1 MMNVAADYC
10 TCADCDSCNC
20 NHELLNK
27 SFKQLA
33 GKESNSV
40 TNLIN
45 SMNKLKC
52 LKYQNTNDTNFKQ
65 LEQILSDIN
74 KKSDKHV
81 LGYKSCLIIFSL
93 HVCLIIVGYIIKFL
107 CMPRLI
113 LSCKIFSLKTQI
125 FLFTLFM
132 FMTTFAQFEYIQLYG
147 LFKYFDPFYDL
158 IKAKGNLVIE

>member
-1 MMNVAADYC
+1 MMNVGKNCC
-10 TCADCDSCNC
+10 TCADCDC
-20 NHELLNK
+20 NHELLNE
-27 SFKQLA
+27 SFKRLT

-45 SMNKLKC
+45 SMKKLKC
-52 LKYQNTNDTNFKQ
+52 LKYQNTNDINFKQ

-74 KKSDKHV
+74 KKSNKHV

-93 HVCLIIVGYIIKFL
+93 HVCLIIAGYIIKFL
-107 CMPRLI
+107 CMPGLI
-113 LSCKIFSLKTQI
+113 LSCKIFSLRTQL

-132 FMTTFAQFEYIQLYG
+132 FIITFAKFEYTQFYG

-158 IKAKGNLVIE
+158 IKVKGNLVIE